1 MEKKYY
7 FLGSPSGANE
17 EIKKILQKHDVPFKQ
32 VKPDQYGSYYVKNE
46 DAQDLVEAG
55 YKLVCVDAHNLS
67 EYKSEILKRGHPSCL
82 ELITLEYSSEETP
95 WQLLVAE
102 NDTYSVNQ
110 LPYSV
115 FAMSMLIKSGY
126 SRKEINAVR
135 AYDRK
140 AKGIS
145 KEEEKQTTEALKSAQ
160 SINGLLIV
168 DNLPHN
174 KYQSVLDNAFWMQQY
189 QNIVIFTED
198 NHFLYYGYAD
208 IAFEVMKAG
217 FSQITHWCYNE
228 GHCKTSLH
236 KQRLLQFLKK
246 HAKIKKK
253 QLAF

>member
-115 FAMSMLIKSGY
+115 FCLSISILSQNSHIFNKCIFISLIY
-126 SRKEINAVR
+126 I
-135 AYDRK
+135 
-140 AKGIS
+140 
-145 KEEEKQTTEALKSAQ
+145 
-160 SINGLLIV
+160 
-168 DNLPHN
+168 
-174 KYQSVLDNAFWMQQY
+174 
-189 QNIVIFTED
+189 
-198 NHFLYYGYAD
+198 
-208 IAFEVMKAG
+208 
-217 FSQITHWCYNE
+217 
-228 GHCKTSLH
+228 
-236 KQRLLQFLKK
+236 
-246 HAKIKKK
+246 
-253 QLAF
+253 